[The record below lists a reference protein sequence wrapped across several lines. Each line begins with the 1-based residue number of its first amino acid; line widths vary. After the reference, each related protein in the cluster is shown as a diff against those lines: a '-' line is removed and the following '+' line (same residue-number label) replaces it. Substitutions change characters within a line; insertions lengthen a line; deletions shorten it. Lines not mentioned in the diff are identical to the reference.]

1 MSDEKAIKLTVQ
13 SLLEVVDSGGKNIEI
28 AVMRKGQPVTV
39 RVSTRI
45 LSYLVFLPLGLTMF
59 VWPCFGDE
67 QRLTAEELA
76 VIVAEIEAEQAT
88 AE

>member
-1 MSDEKAIKLTVQ
+1 MMGG
-13 SLLEVVDSGGKNIEI
+13 GGK
-28 AVMRKGQPVTV
+28 GGGGGS
-39 RVSTRI
+39 RVFSYFI
-45 LSYLVFLPLGLTMF
+45 LSCVFLPLGLIIF

-76 VIVAEIEAEQAT
+76 VIVAEIEAEQAA